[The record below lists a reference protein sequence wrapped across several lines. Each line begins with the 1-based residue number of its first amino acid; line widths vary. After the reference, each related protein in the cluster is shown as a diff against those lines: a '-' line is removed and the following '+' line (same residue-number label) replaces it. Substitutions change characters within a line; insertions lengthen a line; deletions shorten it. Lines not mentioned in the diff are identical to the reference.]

1 MVIRIWPLFGHIGLE
16 KRCDF
21 KVNLNYKMIGK
32 RIRRERKKR
41 KLTQEQ
47 LAERAN
53 ISASFMGHIERGTRK
68 MSIETLCEISLVLD
82 CATDELLGM
91 GLLKADCRTSAS
103 ELLALAQAL
112 ANKRRL

>member
-1 MVIRIWPLFGHIGLE
+1 MAISVCG

-32 RIRRERKKR
+32 RIRKQRKKC

-53 ISASFMGHIERGTRK
+53 ISTSFMGHIERGTRK
-68 MSIETLCEISLVLD
+68 MSVETLCEISLALE
-82 CATDELLGM
+82 CPADELLGM
-91 GLLKADCRTSAS
+91 GLLKGDYRASVS

-112 ANKRRL
+112 ASKRGL

>member
-1 MVIRIWPLFGHIGLE
+1 MS
-16 KRCDF
+16 
-21 KVNLNYKMIGK
+21 LNYKMIGK
-32 RIRRERKKR
+32 RIRRQRKKC

-53 ISASFMGHIERGTRK
+53 ISTSFMGHIERGTRK
-68 MSIETLCEISLVLD
+68 MSVDTLCEISLVLD
-82 CATDELLGM
+82 CPVDELLGM

-112 ANKRRL
+112 ANKRGL